1 MNLNFFKVAIA
12 TIIMTSTQSEA
23 QIYTAKPGETAITFY
38 SEAPLENIEAVNK
51 AAGIVFK
58 STTNE
63 IQISMNMN
71 NFKFKNSLMEEHFN
85 ENYIETEKYPKCT
98 FKGKINEPVDYTKE
112 GETKVTVTGMMDLH
126 GVSREVTMDGTIK
139 KVGDN
144 LHLYSKFPIR
154 VEDYK
159 IKVPSMYVKNIAET
173 VDVTFKTV
181 LEPYKKK

>member
-1 MNLNFFKVAIA
+1 
-12 TIIMTSTQSEA
+12 
-23 QIYTAKPGETAITFY
+23 
-38 SEAPLENIEAVNK
+38 
-51 AAGIVFK
+51 
-58 STTNE
+58 
-63 IQISMNMN
+63 
-71 NFKFKNSLMEEHFN
+71 MEEHFN